1 MKNKTYFLSSMLAVV
16 LGVALVTCVI
26 IRTVSPAVI
35 IPDLDI
41 PNMVLLSLAA
51 LLLDHYLACGAK
63 RCYICIPVFSA
74 ICFGLLPYAA
84 AFTTPVESLKLGLI
98 GACVFTVTTWL
109 FTSMMDRIS
118 SGPKAKAAPIV
129 SALGL
134 WLAVQAF
141 TAIIL

>member
-1 MKNKTYFLSSMLAVV
+1 
-16 LGVALVTCVI
+16 
-26 IRTVSPAVI
+26 
-35 IPDLDI
+35 
-41 PNMVLLSLAA
+41 
-51 LLLDHYLACGAK
+51 
-63 RCYICIPVFSA
+63 VFSA

-84 AFTTPVESLKLGLI
+84 AFTTPLESLKLAVV